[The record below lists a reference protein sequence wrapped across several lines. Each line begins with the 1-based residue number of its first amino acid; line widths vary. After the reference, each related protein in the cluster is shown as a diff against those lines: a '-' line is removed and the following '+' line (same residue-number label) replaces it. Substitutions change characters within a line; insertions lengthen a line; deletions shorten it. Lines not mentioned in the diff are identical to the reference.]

1 MARKT
6 EIIIGL
12 AGKKRSGKTTA
23 ANHLLK
29 LASKQGLQPI
39 RIGFADSIKA
49 EVAKIFGPCTDEN
62 KTIIR
67 PVYQAVG
74 EAMKALH
81 GEHVWVKRLKESW
94 NHYQNHGFN
103 VLIVDDVRF
112 PYEVDI
118 IKGMGGQVWR
128 IARPET
134 DNHGDNHVSESSV
147 DSIVAD
153 HVYTNEKK
161 VDELLDWVKTMWH
174 KHD

>member
-29 LASKQGLQPI
+29 LASEHGLQPI
-39 RIGFADSIKA
+39 RIGFADTIKA

-62 KTIIR
+62 KATIR

-81 GEHVWVKRLKESW
+81 GEHVWVKRLQESW
-94 NHYQNHGFN
+94 NHYRNHGFN
-103 VLIVDDVRF
+103 VLIIDDVRF
-112 PYEVDI
+112 PYEADI
-118 IKGMGGQVWR
+118 IKGMGGHVWR
-128 IARPET
+128 ITRPET
-134 DNHGDNHVSESSV
+134 DNHGDNHISESSV
-147 DSIVAD
+147 DSIVGD

-161 VDELLDWVKTMWH
+161 VEELLDWVSTTWH
-174 KHD
+174 KHI